1 MGSIVRVAFALR
13 SLAIAVLAT
22 AAACAGLG
30 ALHAAGD
37 PPLPPVQLHDVGDAQ
52 LRLDCRGRGAPT
64 IILEAGATGFAESW
78 AWVQADLARDHR
90 VCAYDRAGLGRS
102 APDTARFDPAV
113 SADRLD
119 RLLTTAGERGP
130 FVLAGHSLGGALALV
145 YAQRHPERTLAV
157 AMIDPPHPDLL
168 SRIPRAAADDYVDF
182 AAKLRLAA
190 RMAPLGVMHA
200 VRPFSGPA
208 ATLPAGARRAAA
220 ALEVSPRHLRRSY
233 AELAEWPRI
242 QTEFRRALDDR
253 RHPLV
258 VLSAAEPI
266 AGRDATFVAA
276 MQRLQ
281 RELSAG
287 GHHAVVEGAD
297 HYSIILDR
305 RYASVVA
312 QHIRSLAEQPARSP
326 A

>member
-1 MGSIVRVAFALR
+1 MRLALGFR
-13 SLAIAVLAT
+13 SFAIAALAT
-22 AAACAGLG
+22 VAAGAGLG

-37 PPLPPVQLHDVGDAQ
+37 RPLPPAQLYDVGDAR
-52 LRLDCRGRGAPT
+52 LRLDCRGSGAAT
-64 IILEAGATGFAESW
+64 IVLEAGATGFAESW

-102 APDTARFDPAV
+102 APDRGRFDPAI

-119 RLLTTAGERGP
+119 RLLTAAGERGP
-130 FVLAGHSLGGALALV
+130 FVMAGHSLGGALALI
-145 YAQRHPERTLAV
+145 YAARHPDRALAV

-168 SRIPRAAADDYVDF
+168 SRIPRTAADDYVDF

-190 RMAPLGVMHA
+190 RLAPLGVMHA

-208 ATLPAGARRAAA
+208 ATLPTEARRVAA

-233 AELAEWPRI
+233 AELAEWPLI
-242 QTEFRRALDDR
+242 QASFRAALARR
-253 RHPLV
+253 RHPLL

-266 AGRDATFVAA
+266 AGRDAGFVAT
-276 MQRLQ
+276 MQALQ
-281 RELSAG
+281 REVAG
-287 GHHAVVEGAD
+287 SGSHALIGGAD

-305 RYASVVA
+305 RHAERVAAEVRALAASVTPRA
-312 QHIRSLAEQPARSP
+312 
-326 A
+326 